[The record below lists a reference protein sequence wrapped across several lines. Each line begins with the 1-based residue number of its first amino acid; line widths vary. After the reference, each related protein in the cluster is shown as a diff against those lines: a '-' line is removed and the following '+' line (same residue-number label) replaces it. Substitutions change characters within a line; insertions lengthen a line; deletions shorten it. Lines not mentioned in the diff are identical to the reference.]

1 MNHRIKEIVKFVFTG
16 GVCFLIEYAALIAL
30 KEWLHLPVVAATPL
44 AFLISVVFNY
54 LLCVRW
60 VFDGAAEG
68 NKKAQLGFVVTSLMG
83 LFLNWAIMWALTALL
98 GEDAVLLSL
107 FGVDVK
113 VYMLNK
119 IIATGLVMVWNYFTK
134 RWLLKGNKQ

>member
-1 MNHRIKEIVKFVFTG
+1 MNNRMKEIVKFVFTG

-30 KEWLHLPVVAATPL
+30 KEWLHLSAVAATPI

-54 LLCVRW
+54 LLCVKW
-60 VFDGAAEG
+60 VFDGAKEG
-68 NKKAQLGFVVTSLMG
+68 SKKAQIGFAVTSVMG

-98 GEDAVLLSL
+98 GEDAVLLTL
-107 FGVDVK
+107 VGIEIK

-119 IIATGLVMVWNYFTK
+119 VVATGLVMVWNYFTK
-134 RWLLKGNKQ
+134 RWLLKGN